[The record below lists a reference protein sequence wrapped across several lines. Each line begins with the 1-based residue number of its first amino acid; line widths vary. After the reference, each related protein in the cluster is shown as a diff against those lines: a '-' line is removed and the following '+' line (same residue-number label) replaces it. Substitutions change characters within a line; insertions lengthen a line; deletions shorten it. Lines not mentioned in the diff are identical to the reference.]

1 MNNRDLSE
9 TAITDLPTRGL
20 SDLEILRLVNTQSL
34 KEIPSVYH
42 YKVRHFF
49 TVAIYSII
57 YSINEQLFGA
67 QLPIA
72 QSMVI

>member
-42 YKVRHFF
+42 YKVHFF

-57 YSINEQLFGA
+57 NSINEQLFGA